1 MSPRHLSTTDEKKV
15 AGSKSQI
22 NLLVFWT
29 FRKLE
34 KGGRREPGSIHGE
47 VELVPDYLGGRRDV
61 LQYELE
67 QLDQEQHTAIGTLG
81 EGSLG
86 HLLG

>member
-1 MSPRHLSTTDEKKV
+1 MLTAPEARETCWSSGRFGNWKRV
-15 AGSKSQI
+15 
-22 NLLVFWT
+22 
-29 FRKLE
+29 
-34 KGGRREPGSIHGE
+34 GRREPGSIHGE

>member
-1 MSPRHLSTTDEKKV
+1 MLSAPE
-15 AGSKSQI
+15 ARE
-22 NLLVFWT
+22 NLLVFRM

-34 KGGRREPGSIHGE
+34 KGGRREPGSIHGD
-47 VELVPDYLGGRRDV
+47 VEHVPDYLGGCRAV